1 MNYQN
6 LIIAHRG
13 CWDKTH
19 PENSLPAF
27 YQCVE
32 KSVPIE
38 LDVQLSLDE
47 EVVVFHDKN
56 TLSMTGVSLEVEKST
71 FQELRK
77 LKLSSTVSKIPT
89 LKEVLDLVKGKVLLL
104 IEIKRGRNFS
114 LLSRKVYE
122 LLKDYSGEVMIQ
134 SFDIRVVWWWKR
146 KTDYPTGLLVSSNRK
161 LQSVFYYPIVH
172 SVFVV
177 EKLLN
182 VDFISV
188 DFEGVTS
195 DFISKLRKRKM
206 PVFVWT
212 ITKLS
217 EFEGA
222 KLYANCFIA
231 DGICEKLK
239 DK

>member
-32 KSVPIE
+32 NSIPIE

-56 TLSMTGVSLEVEKST
+56 TLSMTGVSLEVEKTT

-77 LKLSSTVSKIPT
+77 LKLSSSPAKIPT

-104 IEIKRGRNFS
+104 IEIKRGRNFA
-114 LLSRKVYE
+114 LLSRKVYD
-122 LLKDYSGEVMIQ
+122 LLKNYSGEVMIQ
-134 SFDIRVVWWWKR
+134 SFDIRVVWWWKKKQIIR
-146 KTDYPTGLLVSSNRK
+146 LGYWLVVTGNYRVFFIIQLSILFLLLINYSMSI
-161 LQSVFYYPIVH
+161 LF
-172 SVFVV
+172 
-177 EKLLN
+177 LL
-182 VDFISV
+182 I
-188 DFEGVTS
+188 
-195 DFISKLRKRKM
+195 
-206 PVFVWT
+206 
-212 ITKLS
+212 
-217 EFEGA
+217 
-222 KLYANCFIA
+222 
-231 DGICEKLK
+231 LK
-239 DK
+239 A